1 MDQFSRSTGAVQT
14 RFISCQ
20 LACHPTATPASSWR
34 WSTGFRGLA
43 GLVES
48 QKHRPSPGR
57 PGGLPGQQRSGRD
70 REPKEPKHGV
80 VVEVDGGAEGD
91 RREMVRDAQA
101 DLRKRERP
109 QCRDR
114 GNGGGWQSRGFVMRG
129 KACDGVR
136 GRAARCLLQHVEA
149 MQDVDRVRC
158 LGGIILE
165 EALAAKKNK
174 KGSVLQNRAT
184 ATAAAIA
191 RLCVING
198 CACAAS
204 RRFLA
209 A

>member
-34 WSTGFRGLA
+34 WSSGFRGLA

-91 RREMVRDAQA
+91 RREMMRDAQA

-129 KACDGVR
+129 KACVTGCEVVR
-136 GRAARCLLQHVEA
+136 RGASCSTLKRCRMLIVSGASVELFS
-149 MQDVDRVRC
+149 RRPWRR
-158 LGGIILE
+158 
-165 EALAAKKNK
+165 KKTK
-174 KGSVLQNRAT
+174 RGQCCRT
-184 ATAAAIA
+184 APQP
-191 RLCVING
+191 RLPPSQG
-198 CACAAS
+198 CA
-204 RRFLA
+204 L
-209 A
+209 